1 MNTTYQIPATTHLG
15 EVSLRIMNLDRS
27 IKFYTDVVGLKLL
40 ERSGKIA
47 TLTADGK
54 QSLLRLEELT
64 DGITLPERSHTGL
77 YHFAVLPSGG
87 FRPARGQTHRPA
99 AGHRGC

>member
-27 IKFYTDVVGLKLL
+27 IKFYTEVVGLKLL
-40 ERSGKIA
+40 ERSGKVA

-54 QSLLRLEELT
+54 QSLLRLEEAHGWNYPAGTLT
-64 DGITLPERSHTGL
+64 RWLVS
-77 YHFAVLPSGG
+77 
-87 FRPARGQTHRPA
+87 FRHPA
-99 AGHRGC
+99 AGTQVPGSCSS